1 MKIDRI
7 RIFRLCL
14 LPAALLALWW
24 AGSAAGWW
32 NSYILPSPV
41 QVWDALADMARSGE
55 LAEDLWASVRRVL
68 TGFSWSFCLA
78 FVLGV
83 ISARSKHGDYY
94 SHIVEF
100 LRHVPPLSLIPML
113 ILWFGIGERSKTV
126 LIVLA
131 SFFPVYL
138 SVYKGFHSA
147 DRKLVEVGRTMGFT
161 GWQLFSR
168 IELPCAVPDVL
179 SGLRIGLGYSWRAI
193 IGAEMIAA
201 ASGLGYLILDAQQMS
216 RSDRVLAGVFVIGTV
231 GWLSDWLLG
240 RLTGRIA
247 PGGGNN
253 G

>member
-1 MKIDRI
+1 MKFDKARF
-7 RIFRLCL
+7 FRRCFI
-14 LPAALLALWW
+14 PALLLILWW
-24 AGSAAGWW
+24 WGSAAEWW
-32 NSYILPSPV
+32 NSYILPSPA
-41 QVWDALADMARSGE
+41 QVWDAFVDLCRSGE

-68 TGFSWSFCLA
+68 IGFSWSFVLA
-78 FVLGV
+78 FTLGV
-83 ISARSKHGDYY
+83 ISARSTHGDYY

-100 LRHVPPLSLIPML
+100 LRHVPPLSLIPLL
-113 ILWFGIGERSKTV
+113 ILWFGIGEKSKTV

-138 SVYKGFHSA
+138 SVYKGFHGA

-161 GWQLFSR
+161 EWQLFCR
-168 IELPCAVPDVL
+168 IEFPCAVPDVL
-179 SGLRIGLGYSWRAI
+179 NGLRIGLGYSWRAI

-231 GWLSDWLLG
+231 GWLSDLLIA
-240 RLTGRIA
+240 LAISRIA
-247 PGGGNN
+247 PGGVNN